1 LPTKITTDLSALT
14 PPMPTSNAVSPQ
26 SALNVYL
33 ADLSS
38 FGTASDTTSATDPND
53 PTATQT
59 VDDGTQGAPK
69 AHHHHHH
76 GGGGGMH
83 SLNADG
89 STTDPTNTASSTST
103 DPIDQ
108 ALDEFASTVQ
118 DTTQQA
124 NQAA

>member
-1 LPTKITTDLSALT
+1 LPTKITADLSALT
-14 PPMPTSNAVSPQ
+14 PPLPTSSSVSPQ

-38 FGTASDTTSATDPND
+38 FGASDTTSATDPND

-59 VDDGTQGAPK
+59 GAVEDGTQGASK

-76 GGGGGMH
+76 GGSGMH

-89 STTDPTNTASSTST
+89 STTDPANTASSTST

-108 ALDEFASTVQ
+108 ALDEFANTVQ

-124 NQAA
+124 SQAA